1 MRGFA
6 ETRGVG
12 RKFVPEAVEITRSR
26 PATSLEGVQL
36 LELARNAQKLFEH
49 QEPHE
54 KHRRLNFVLSNCT
67 WEGVRLVA
75 TFRQS
80 FDLFYKILP
89 GTAHCISNESASAVI
104 VPGDN
109 IALS

>member
-36 LELARNAQKLFEH
+36 LELARNAQKLFEQ
-49 QEPHE
+49 QEPRE
-54 KHRRLNFVLSNCT
+54 KRRLLNFVLSNCT
-67 WEGVRLVA
+67 WQDGAVVA
-75 TFRQS
+75 NFRQP
-80 FDLFYKILP
+80 FDLLAETNAI
-89 GTAHCISNESASAVI
+89 AARA
-104 VPGDN
+104 VPGETAKLAKTEIWLGD
-109 IALS
+109 

>member
-54 KHRRLNFVLSNCT
+54 KHR
-67 WEGVRLVA
+67 GVRLVA